1 MLDLETNKPEVYKKL
16 KNMIPELGEKSEPQD
31 RSFFFN
37 ILNTLDK
44 DVVDKMVFNTVKVR
58 STRNRLD
65 TEIEMQPEL

>member
-65 TEIEMQPEL
+65 TEIEMQPEF